1 MLAKSRI
8 PQQLSKNS
16 WSKFMMS
23 QIQETQLDASQNFT
37 LPDGK
42 IVISRAQLCEILQ
55 LLSMT
60 TPLVGAPRPP
70 ERHWSAIKSMKLYR
84 AKKLLR
90 RALADG
96 NSQRGN
102 V

>member
-1 MLAKSRI
+1 MM
-8 PQQLSKNS
+8 PQSNGAQSS
-16 WSKFMMS
+16 
-23 QIQETQLDASQNFT
+23 ASQNFT

-42 IVISRAQLCEILQ
+42 IIVSRQLLREILS
-55 LLSMT
+55 LLANT

-90 RALADG
+90 RALTDE
-96 NSQRGN
+96 NNQRGGS
-102 V
+102 

>member
-1 MLAKSRI
+1 
-8 PQQLSKNS
+8 
-16 WSKFMMS
+16 MS
-23 QIQETQLDASQNFT
+23 QKRRAQSCAPQIFT

-42 IVISRAQLCEILQ
+42 IVVSRALLREILQ

-70 ERHWSAIKSMKLYR
+70 ERHWSAIKTMRLFR

-90 RALADG
+90 RAIADD
-96 NSQRGN
+96 NNQRGD

>member
-1 MLAKSRI
+1 M
-8 PQQLSKNS
+8 PQIRKAQTS
-16 WSKFMMS
+16 
-23 QIQETQLDASQNFT
+23 APQNFT

-42 IVISRAQLCEILQ
+42 IVVSRALLREILQ

-70 ERHWSAIKSMKLYR
+70 ERHWSAIKSMRLFR

-90 RALADG
+90 RAIADD
-96 NSQRGN
+96 NNQRGD

>member
-1 MLAKSRI
+1 MMSRI
-8 PQQLSKNS
+8 
-16 WSKFMMS
+16 
-23 QIQETQLDASQNFT
+23 QEAQSSASQNFT

-42 IVISRAQLCEILQ
+42 VVVSRTLLREILQ
-55 LLSMT
+55 LLSLT

-90 RALADG
+90 RALTDE
-96 NSQRGN
+96 NNQRGGL
-102 V
+102 

>member
-1 MLAKSRI
+1 M
-8 PQQLSKNS
+8 PQ
-16 WSKFMMS
+16 
-23 QIQETQLDASQNFT
+23 TQKAQSDAPQNFT
-37 LPDGK
+37 LPNGK
-42 IVISRAQLCEILQ
+42 IVVSRALLREILQ

-70 ERHWSAIKSMKLYR
+70 ERHWSAIKSMRLFR

-90 RALADG
+90 RAIADD
-96 NSQRGN
+96 NNQRGD

>member
-1 MLAKSRI
+1 MPQKETAQALA
-8 PQQLSKNS
+8 P
-16 WSKFMMS
+16 
-23 QIQETQLDASQNFT
+23 QNFT

-42 IVISRAQLCEILQ
+42 IVVSRALLCEILQ

-70 ERHWSAIKSMKLYR
+70 ERHWSAIRSMKLFR

-90 RALADG
+90 RAIADE
-96 NSQRGN
+96 NNQRGN
-102 V
+102 C